1 MHPARGVIMR
11 VAFVA
16 LIALLAF
23 DQMWSHGANISFVM
37 DLLRA
42 VWRSFGFG

>member
-1 MHPARGVIMR
+1 MR

-23 DQMWSHGANISFVM
+23 DQMWSHGASTSFVM
-37 DLLRA
+37 DMLRT
-42 VWRSFGFG
+42 VGRGFGFG